1 MFPMQIDSEALR
13 RHYAS
18 LSDEELLTIEP
29 AQLTAMARD
38 CYERE
43 MEARKLAAAPGS
55 QSGEMTEEAE
65 VLIEV
70 DPNWP
75 ETAATACSYQLAGGS
90 GPAEMAC
97 SVLEAAGIPCE
108 IVQETDESGVEL
120 LSVAVPG
127 WLSLHAA
134 SVLDRDLFNDELE
147 ETWRTHFDHLSD
159 EEISAL
165 DPDDLCAGLL
175 DRAARLRRVYE
186 ESMARR
192 QG

>member
-1 MFPMQIDSEALR
+1 MQIDSEDLR

-18 LSDEELLTIEP
+18 LSDEELLTIDP
-29 AQLTAMARD
+29 AQLTPMARN
-38 CYERE
+38 CYDRE
-43 MEARKLAAAPGS
+43 IEARKLAFAAGS
-55 QSGEMTEEAE
+55 ESDEITEEAE

-127 WLSLHAA
+127 WLSLHAS
-134 SVLDRDLFNDELE
+134 SVLDRDLFNAELE

-159 EEISAL
+159 EELSAL

-175 DRAARLRRVYE
+175 DRAARLRHVYE
-186 ESMARR
+186 ESVARR

>member
-1 MFPMQIDSEALR
+1 MQIDSEHLR

-18 LSDEELLTIEP
+18 LSDDELLTIDP
-29 AQLTAMARD
+29 GQLTAVARD

-43 MEARKLAAAPGS
+43 IEARKLATAPDS
-55 QSGEMTEEAE
+55 ESDEMTEEAE

-70 DPNWP
+70 DPNWQ
-75 ETAATACSYQLAGGS
+75 ETAATACSYRLAGGS

-97 SVLEAAGIPCE
+97 SVLEASGIPCE
-108 IVQETDESGVEL
+108 IVQETDEDGVEL

-127 WLSLHAA
+127 WLSLRAS
-134 SVLDRDLFNDELE
+134 SVLDRDLFNADLE
-147 ETWRTHFDHLSD
+147 DTWRTHFDHLAD
-159 EEISAL
+159 EELSAL

-186 ESMARR
+186 ESVARR